1 MRTVACFGDSLIFG
15 FPYGPKESWIA
26 EVEAET
32 GVTMLNYGVC
42 GDCCDDIVY
51 RLKNMYLSEQVEAVL
66 FWGGAN
72 DILNGRPQ
80 GFVID
85 DLKRAAEFCAAK
97 KWPLA
102 FVLPLFS
109 ADDDFNARAELLRR
123 RMQLEFGGKVF
134 LLDLQEAVGE
144 TDRELQAAYFDGIHP
159 TIATYKKLGMCA
171 SQLLAGWLKGE

>member
-51 RLKNMYLSEQVEAVL
+51 RLKNMYLPEQVEAVL

-97 KWPLA
+97 NGRWLLCCRCFRLTMILTQGQSFCA
-102 FVLPLFS
+102 AVCSLSS
-109 ADDDFNARAELLRR
+109 AGKYFCLICRR
-123 RMQLEFGGKVF
+123 
-134 LLDLQEAVGE
+134 
-144 TDRELQAAYFDGIHP
+144 
-159 TIATYKKLGMCA
+159 
-171 SQLLAGWLKGE
+171 LLAKLTENCRLHILTAFILP

>member
-26 EVEAET
+26 EVQAET

-51 RLKNMYLSEQVEAVL
+51 RLKNMYLPERTEGIV

-72 DILNGRPQ
+72 DILNRRPQ
-80 GFVID
+80 GFIID
-85 DLKRAAEFCAAK
+85 DLKQALAYCTAK

-102 FVLPLFS
+102 IG
-109 ADDDFNARAELLRR
+109 RWR
-123 RMQLEFGGKVF
+123 
-134 LLDLQEAVGE
+134 
-144 TDRELQAAYFDGIHP
+144 
-159 TIATYKKLGMCA
+159 
-171 SQLLAGWLKGE
+171 

>member
-51 RLKNMYLSEQVEAVL
+51 RLKNMYLPEQVEAVL

-102 FVLPLFS
+102 FCAAAV
-109 ADDDFNARAELLRR
+109 
-123 RMQLEFGGKVF
+123 FG
-134 LLDLQEAVGE
+134 
-144 TDRELQAAYFDGIHP
+144 
-159 TIATYKKLGMCA
+159 
-171 SQLLAGWLKGE
+171 

>member
-26 EVEAET
+26 EVQAEI

-51 RLKNMYLSEQVEAVL
+51 RLKNMYLPERTEGIV

-72 DILNGRPQ
+72 DILNRRPQ
-80 GFVID
+80 GFIID
-85 DLKRAAEFCAAK
+85 DLKQALSYCTAN

-102 FVLPLFS
+102 IVLPLY
-109 ADDDFNARAELLRR
+109 AANDDYNAQVELLRR
-123 RMQLEFGGKVF
+123 RIQLEFEGKAF
-134 LLDLQEAVGE
+134 LLDLQDAVGLSD
-144 TDRELQAAYFDGIHP
+144 TELQSAYFDGIHP
-159 TIATYKKLGMCA
+159 TVATYKKLGMFA
-171 SQLLAGWLKGE
+171 SQLLAGWLRGE